1 MKIFSVEGIII
12 ISLLAISIILGQCN
26 KGSGSSGGRDTLE
39 FHHRDSSFIFFDSTI
54 QYKPEKVGS
63 FQQPVPE
70 QYIPDSDYDTLLRQY
85 MQMRSFFLAHNVY
98 DTTLQVGDSSWVR
111 IKDTVNQNEIASRGF
126 QYHLGIPIIT
136 DKTVIVTPQQKRRML
151 LLGGGAEVSNVY
163 VLNSVS
169 LGMRY
174 RDRKDNEFG
183 ISYRKEFKGP
193 FAVQFER
200 YWPIRLRKQ

>member
-1 MKIFSVEGIII
+1 MKIFSIEGIII

-54 QYKPEKVGS
+54 NFKPTVAGRYTESNIPAG
-63 FQQPVPE
+63 
-70 QYIPDSDYDTLLRQY
+70 YIPDSNYENLKQQYISLRELY
-85 MQMRSFFLAHNVY
+85 LSHNVY
-98 DTTLQVGDSSWVR
+98 DTTLQVGDSSWIR

-126 QYHLGIPIIT
+126 QYHLGIPTIT

-151 LLGGGAEVSNVY
+151 LIGGGAEVSNVY
-163 VLNSVS
+163 VFNSVT
-169 LGMRY
+169 LGLRF
-174 RDRKDNEFG
+174 RDKKDNEFG

-193 FAVQFER
+193 SAVQFDR
-200 YWPIRLRKQ
+200 YWPIRFRK